1 MSTAN
6 ELKARRRKA
15 DPIDF
20 QAIQEGQ
27 AIERKVAI
35 GVVHT
40 PQIRITYRVDGQVF
54 HTGARH
60 RYGGGLRRAN
70 NQL

>member
-6 ELKARRRKA
+6 ERKAKRRKA

-20 QAIQEGQ
+20 QAIQEGS
-27 AIERKVAI
+27 AIERKIKI
-35 GVVHT
+35 GVVYT
-40 PQIRITYRVDGQVF
+40 PQIRMTYRVDGQVF
-54 HTGARH
+54 CTGARH